1 MCLTKIILNLTA
13 CQLFSHTFH
22 WTKIN
27 SLSVPFLA
35 KSTFRLLFL
44 KQFRVSSFQISMI
57 GLYMKYFQFHH
68 LSSSKMEWLSSNFL
82 FDNLPLFKSLLTR
95 WNILTPKIPEKC
107 ATLFLVTN
115 NLYENANRHCS
126 QLNCKNGTPSN
137 GTSPLA
143 CCWEAGLPPCR
154 II

>member
-1 MCLTKIILNLTA
+1 MLSSISFVPLVRFWEQMSLTKIILNLTA

-57 GLYMKYFQFHH
+57 GLQY
-68 LSSSKMEWLSSNFL
+68 
-82 FDNLPLFKSLLTR
+82 R
-95 WNILTPKIPEKC
+95 
-107 ATLFLVTN
+107 
-115 NLYENANRHCS
+115 
-126 QLNCKNGTPSN
+126 
-137 GTSPLA
+137 
-143 CCWEAGLPPCR
+143 
-154 II
+154 

>member
-44 KQFRVSSFQISMI
+44 KQLRVSSFQISMI

-68 LSSSKMEWLSSNFL
+68 LSSSKMEWPSSNFL
-82 FDNLPLFKSLLTR
+82 FDNLPGIFLP
-95 WNILTPKIPEKC
+95 PKFLKNVQPYSWW
-107 ATLFLVTN
+107 LVTCMKMQT
-115 NLYENANRHCS
+115 HCS
-126 QLNCKNGTPSN
+126 QLNCKNVTPSN
-137 GTSPLA
+137 GTSH
-143 CCWEAGLPPCR
+143 
-154 II
+154 